1 MSTRPET
8 VACMTGRRSILM
20 MNLTHLGE
28 GEGGALHQ
36 IALMRCFRDFGNTVS
51 MLAPRRPECEKIP
64 GDIRDGVTLTPSMT
78 TLGLPPAFDMLG
90 QLPALVASRLSG
102 NADTLYIRANLFSLF
117 AVAIGRLL
125 GMRVVVE
132 HNGWCAAERRAR
144 GGGAFLVAVE
154 KISQVLSARWAHM
167 SRCVTNGI
175 ARLLSNNGV
184 SDAKIV
190 VIGNGVDTTAMYPA
204 ADAVPCGSGAAT
216 TRLGFIGGLVSWQGV
231 DIAIAAMDR
240 LRDVPGLE
248 LVIAGDGPERGRL
261 ESLAA
266 ELDLADRIRF
276 LGYVPRDQA
285 LAVINGFD
293 IALAPFTRERNAEI
307 GLSPI
312 KIRDYAA
319 AGRIVVAADIEGV
332 GELSEAGW
340 LFPHASD
347 DADDLADVIRRVIG
361 LSETERKDIGRAARA
376 YAEEHFDWRRISI
389 RIAEFL

>member
-1 MSTRPET
+1 
-8 VACMTGRRSILM
+8 MTARKSILM
-20 MNLTHLGE
+20 MNLTHLGQ

-36 IALMRCFRDFGNTVS
+36 IALMRCFRDFGNAVT
-51 MLAPRRPECEKIP
+51 MLAPWRPESDKIP
-64 GDIRDGVTLTPSMT
+64 GDIRDGVSLTPSMAAI
-78 TLGLPPAFDMLG
+78 GLPPAFDMLG
-90 QLPALVASRLSG
+90 QLPALVAKRLSG
-102 NADTLYIRANLFSLF
+102 NADTLYIRANLFSAL

-144 GGGAFLVAVE
+144 GGGAFLVGVE

-167 SRCVTNGI
+167 SRCVTDGI
-175 ARLLSNNGV
+175 ARLLSNCGV
-184 SDAKIV
+184 SDEKIV
-190 VIGNGVDTTAMYPA
+190 VIGNGVDTDAMYPA
-204 ADAVPCGSGAAT
+204 TEAAPCGTGASA
-216 TRLGFIGGLVSWQGV
+216 TRLGFIGGLVAWQGV

-240 LRDVPGLE
+240 LRDIQGLE
-248 LVIAGDGPERGRL
+248 LLIAGDGPERGRL
-261 ESLAA
+261 ESLVAD
-266 ELDLADRIRF
+266 LDLADRIRF
-276 LGYVPRDQA
+276 LGYVPRDRA

-332 GELSEAGW
+332 GELAEAGW

-347 DADDLADVIRRVIG
+347 DAEDLARVIRHVIG
-361 LSETERKDIGRAARA
+361 LTEMERMDIRGKARD
-376 YAEEHFDWRRISI
+376 YAEKHFDWRRISV